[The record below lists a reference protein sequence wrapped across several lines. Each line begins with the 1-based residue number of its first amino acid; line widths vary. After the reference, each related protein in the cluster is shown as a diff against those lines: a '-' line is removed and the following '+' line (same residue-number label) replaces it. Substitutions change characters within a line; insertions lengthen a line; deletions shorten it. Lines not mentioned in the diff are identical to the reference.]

1 MANNE
6 YSCYKTEKWYES
18 LSNKGKYLAE
28 LIFKYH
34 HYFSMKDKKY
44 RCIVRALKIIV
55 LILAMAS
62 TIILGLKAIDTDVQ
76 VGIGLVLSA
85 CITLVTA
92 ISSYFNFEEYWMRN
106 ISIHIKLNIIR
117 DNYVLEAEANSITE
131 ERVEHYMKRLND
143 IQEDNIRYWQKA
155 IKKL

>member
-6 YSCYKTEKWYES
+6 GSCYKTEKWYES
-18 LSNKGKYLAE
+18 QSNKGKYLAD

-34 HYFSMKDKKY
+34 NYFSVQDRKY
-44 RCIVRALKIIV
+44 RCIVRILKITV
-55 LILAMAS
+55 LVIAMAS

-106 ISIHIKLNIIR
+106 ISIHIKLNILR
-117 DNYVLEAEANSITE
+117 DSFVLEAEANSITD
-131 ERVEHYMKRLND
+131 ERVEHYMKKLNE
-143 IQEDNIRYWQKA
+143 IQEDNIQYWQKA
-155 IKKL
+155 IKRL